1 MYTNTSVKYS
11 NMIYILVIQ
20 KIVNTSSLN
29 IFKILN
35 YF

>member
-20 KIVNTSSLN
+20 KIVNTSYLN